1 MLILINKLYSFMKG
15 IIMKE
20 IFNYNATKSHE
31 NFVVNIEFN
40 KKISKI
46 ETEFFELLLF
56 NLDLNSDNLS
66 FDTKDLL
73 KILNFKSEE
82 KLQEFFINLIDK
94 KIIYFI
100 SKDNKTLYSGA
111 FSLIHSYF
119 KKKEKIYIS
128 TGEELKLFLSGEN
141 IFYHFNFKKH
151 IFMERNLSLILHSY
165 LSSIL
170 PNTSLIISVAELKEL
185 FELENMYNR
194 YYDFEK
200 HILKKV
206 IKNINKY
213 TDLEVNYLKTSNS
226 LISFTF
232 KNISKN
238 DIFEKTREII
248 EIIKDKMINEEKIY
262 SLILNYLEKRGYN
275 YVYNNT
281 LYAYNLKNTKNFDNH
296 LKKALLYDLF
306 SSNLKKQEKK
316 KELVLFSEKYHI
328 YKNSILLQNDL
339 YKYINSILYIT
350 SSLEELYSFE
360 VINEIKNLEDGSIF
374 AYENT
379 DFKIFVEFLKNKK
392 SSVQLFFREDLLSG

>member
-1 MLILINKLYSFMKG
+1 MR
-15 IIMKE
+15 E
-20 IFNYNATKSHE
+20 IFSYNTTKRHE
-31 NFVVNIEFN
+31 NITVNIEFN
-40 KKISKI
+40 KKITKI

-73 KILNFKSEE
+73 KILNIKSEE
-82 KLQEFFINLIDK
+82 KLQEFFINLTGK
-94 KIIYFI
+94 KIIYSI
-100 SKDNKTLYSGA
+100 TKDSKTLYNGA

-128 TGEELKLFLSGEN
+128 TAEELKLFLSGEN

-170 PNTSLIISVAELKEL
+170 PNTSLTISVAELKEL
-185 FELENMYNR
+185 FELKDMYNR

-213 TDLEVNYLKTSNS
+213 TDLEVKYQKTSNS
-226 LISFTF
+226 LVNFTF

-238 DIFEKTREII
+238 DIFEKTQEII
-248 EIIKDKMINEEKIY
+248 DIIKDKVLNEENIY
-262 SLILNYLEKRGYN
+262 NLILNYLEKRGYN

-281 LYAYNLKNTKNFDNH
+281 LYAYNLKSIKNFDSH

-306 SSNLKKQEKK
+306 SSNQKKHEKK
-316 KELVLFSEKYHI
+316 KEHILFFEKYHS

-339 YKYINSILYIT
+339 YKYINSILYVT

-374 AYENT
+374 AYENA
-379 DFKIFVEFLKNKK
+379 DFRIFVEFLKNKN
-392 SSVQLFFREDLLSG
+392 SSVQIFFREDLLGG